1 MAIAS
6 KKPAPTLIEP
16 PAPAPMLVAPPAPAP
31 VAMPAPSEPVKLF
44 ADPAAT
50 LGELQGTLRASVEKG
65 LAQTRDA
72 YAKAKATADE
82 SAAAL
87 ETSYAAARAG
97 VAAINAKAFDTLRA
111 NVEANFEFLKSSFAA
126 ATVADYVELQ
136 GEFTRQRI
144 DAATDHAKE
153 IGALAQKVAIDAIG
167 PLKAQV
173 AKTFSLSL

>member
-6 KKPAPTLIEP
+6 KKPASAPTP
-16 PAPAPMLVAPPAPAP
+16 VDSPAPAPMPIV
-31 VAMPAPSEPVKLF
+31 MPAPSEPVKLF

-50 LGELQGTLRASVEKG
+50 IGEFQGTLRASVEKG

-72 YAKAKATADE
+72 YAKAKAAADE

-97 VAAINAKAFDTLRA
+97 VAAINAKALDTLRA
-111 NVEANFEFLKSSFAA
+111 NVEAHFDFLKSSFAA

-144 DAATDHAKE
+144 DAAAEQAKE
-153 IGALAQKVAIDAIG
+153 IGALAQKAAIDAVG
-167 PLKAQV
+167 PLKARI
-173 AKTFSLSL
+173 AKTFSLTL